1 MRELLDTFNAR
12 SDQLL
17 WALIEH
23 IQLSF
28 ISLLIAAVIAIP
40 LGIWLTKTKR
50 LAEVIINITAVLQ
63 TIPSLAI
70 LGLMIPLFGIGKVP
84 AVIALVIYALLP
96 ILRNT
101 YTGIKNVDSSL
112 LEAADGIGMKPMR
125 RLFKVELPLAMSV
138 IMAGVRTA
146 MVLIVGTATLVAL
159 IGAGGLGDLI
169 LLGIDRNNTELIL
182 LGAIPAA
189 ILAISLDLILRV
201 IQNLS
206 YKRIVVTLGAMLLV
220 MLLVSVIPLI
230 ANRDSDISIAGKL
243 GTEPSIITNMYKIL
257 IEEDTDFTVRV
268 RDGLGSTSFVFNAL
282 ESDEI
287 DGYLEFTGT
296 VLMDIVD
303 SPPEV
308 YDAEAVFEQAREAIS
323 EMYDF
328 ALLEPMQYNNT
339 YGIAVTREFAEENNL
354 ETISDL
360 GSIESQI
367 VAGFTA
373 EFNDREDGYPA
384 IQETY
389 NLSFNEVFTM
399 EQQMRFTAIVSGE
412 INLMEA
418 WATDAALVEYDLVV
432 LEDDRDVF
440 PPYQGA
446 PLFKQEFIDT
456 YPEVEEALNQ
466 LAGLITDEE
475 MQEMNY
481 RVQFE
486 DEDPYD
492 VAYDFLSGAGL
503 VD

>member
-1 MRELLDTFNAR
+1 M
-12 SDQLL
+12 
-17 WALIEH
+17 
-23 IQLSF
+23 
-28 ISLLIAAVIAIP
+28 
-40 LGIWLTKTKR
+40 
-50 LAEVIINITAVLQ
+50 
-63 TIPSLAI
+63 
-70 LGLMIPLFGIGKVP
+70 
-84 AVIALVIYALLP
+84 
-96 ILRNT
+96 
-101 YTGIKNVDSSL
+101 
-112 LEAADGIGMKPMR
+112 
-125 RLFKVELPLAMSV
+125 
-138 IMAGVRTA
+138 
-146 MVLIVGTATLVAL
+146 